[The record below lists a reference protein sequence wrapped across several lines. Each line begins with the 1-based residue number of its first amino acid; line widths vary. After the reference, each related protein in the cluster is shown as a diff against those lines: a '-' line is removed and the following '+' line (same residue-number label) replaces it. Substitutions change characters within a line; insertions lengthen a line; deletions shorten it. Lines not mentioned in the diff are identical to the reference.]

1 MERLYTDYSNKNISI
16 PSRNE
21 YQIQLISKVENVL
34 KRIRWKALQ
43 FLEKLEENDKET
55 YEFKSRIRPQN
66 VDESKQI

>member
-55 YEFKSRIRPQN
+55 YGFKSRICPQS

>member
-55 YEFKSRIRPQN
+55 YEFKSRIRPQSA
-66 VDESKQI
+66 DESKQI